1 MKSPANFTAPPHL
14 DLNSPPPTS
23 LPTTH
28 RPQDLTYFAALQH
41 LMPEFEEL
49 GVEVVAASADSR
61 AKACGFVDDLRGAVL
76 AVSPDT
82 RAGRIHFKV
91 AYGCAVSAI

>member
-1 MKSPANFTAPPHL
+1 
-14 DLNSPPPTS
+14 
-23 LPTTH
+23 
-28 RPQDLTYFAALQH
+28 
-41 LMPEFEEL
+41 MPEFDEL

-82 RAGRIHFKV
+82 RSGRIRFKV
-91 AYGCAVSAI
+91 AYGCVWRGWWFGI

>member
-1 MKSPANFTAPPHL
+1 
-14 DLNSPPPTS
+14 
-23 LPTTH
+23 
-28 RPQDLTYFAALQH
+28 
-41 LMPEFEEL
+41 MPEFDEL

-82 RAGRIHFKV
+82 RTRAGRIHFKV
-91 AYGCAVSAI
+91 AYACALREGGCGFESSI